1 MADFFSWIA
10 QQIQAAGGR
19 GNVNLHFEIFV
30 DFDWAA
36 NWQLV
41 KNRGL
46 KQVLFVWMKN
56 SVITLYL
63 GFEVIASHY
72 L

>member
-1 MADFFSWIA
+1 
-10 QQIQAAGGR
+10 
-19 GNVNLHFEIFV
+19 LHFEIFV

>member
-10 QQIQAAGGR
+10 QQIQGAGGR

-30 DFDWAA
+30 DFEWAA
-36 NWQLV
+36 KRRVV
-41 KNRGL
+41 KNKGL
-46 KQVLFVWMKN
+46 KQVLLVWIRN
-56 SVITLYL
+56 SVLTLYL